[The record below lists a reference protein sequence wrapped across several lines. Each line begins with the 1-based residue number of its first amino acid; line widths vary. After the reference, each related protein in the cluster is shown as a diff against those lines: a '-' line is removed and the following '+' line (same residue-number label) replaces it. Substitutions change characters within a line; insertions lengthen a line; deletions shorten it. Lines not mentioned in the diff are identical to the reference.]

1 MLPTPPH
8 LKPDYGID
16 APGVVRNFALLG
28 TGLVLIAVL
37 CWWLRD
43 SFAPLSY
50 SLTHMAFWPGLT
62 FLATALA
69 MLYGSKVGKLHFRDR
84 LIQALNLQGHERVL
98 DIGCGRGLMVLGVA
112 KNLTTG

>member
-28 TGLVLIAVL
+28 GSGVIIGGF
-37 CWWLRD
+37 CWLFRD
-43 SFAPLSY
+43 TFAPWSY
-50 SLTHMAFWPGLT
+50 ALANMTFWPGLT

-69 MLYGSKVGKLHFRDR
+69 MIYGSKVGKLHFRDR
-84 LIQALNLQGHERVL
+84 LVAALTLQGNERVL
-98 DIGCGRGLMVLGVA
+98 DVGCGRGLMVLGVA
-112 KNLTTG
+112 K